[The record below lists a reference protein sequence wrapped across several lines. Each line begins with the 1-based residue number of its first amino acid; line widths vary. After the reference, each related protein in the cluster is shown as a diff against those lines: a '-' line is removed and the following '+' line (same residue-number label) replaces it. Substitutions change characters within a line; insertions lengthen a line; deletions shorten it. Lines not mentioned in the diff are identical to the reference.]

1 MPEPHPPAA
10 EVKRK
15 IIEHCRGRLQPFMI
29 PTKVKVVTESLV
41 NYRFKKVRR

>member
-1 MPEPHPPAA
+1 MANPLPAA

-15 IIEHCRGRLQPFMI
+15 ILEHCRGRLQPFMV
-29 PTKVKVVTESLV
+29 PTKVQVVTDSLV